1 MRWVVVHQQTLQR
14 VASVNADK
22 DPAWICCGSWYQN
35 VGQLQT
41 LTHSLFLISTSNR
54 ATMAWILHYPFAQK
68 MYRSQN
74 PQACALIFSKLAAV
88 KRDLHRSISSS
99 QRLPRAAKGC
109 PPLCCPGKSCI
120 RGFIFLGC
128 FFFFFLFWILINYT
142 KKRSK
147 KEIDDNHPSQFAF
160 PFSFSF
166 FFFPFFSFFQWWT
179 VIKNICPLDSYQAW
193 ITYYSKELA
202 SNMLN
207 MGIKK
212 SNINRAITTAGSLK
226 RLELTSF
233 FFIRNFCSPNKSHN
247 NWIDG
252 SLI

>member
-74 PQACALIFSKLAAV
+74 PQASALFFSKLAAV
-88 KRDLHRSISSS
+88 KRDLHRSISSSS

-120 RGFIFLGC
+120 RGFIFLGFFFFFPFLNINKLYKKKIKKRNRWQSSITIC
-128 FFFFFLFWILINYT
+128 FPFFFFLFSFSL
-142 KKRSK
+142 S
-147 KEIDDNHPSQFAF
+147 F
-160 PFSFSF
+160 PFSNDGRLSIIDV
-166 FFFPFFSFFQWWT
+166 PWI
-179 VIKNICPLDSYQAW
+179 VIKLVPQAQNRDS
-193 ITYYSKELA
+193 IE
-202 SNMLN
+202 
-207 MGIKK
+207 KK
-212 SNINRAITTAGSLK
+212 LFK
-226 RLELTSF
+226 RIGF
-233 FFIRNFCSPNKSHN
+233 
-247 NWIDG
+247 
-252 SLI
+252 